1 VLSSTALRLSA
12 LVAAAMSAGYLW
24 RAAVEPGSTAASLSV
39 VPPTLVEPADVSFN
53 SLDLLRRAKV
63 EEAAPARPRRISA
76 PVRRKAK
83 READVRSAQF
93 VSVTVTAPPA
103 RHAAPVSSRPPTEP
117 AKGKPTKSR
126 PKPKPKPKPKPQP
139 PAPPAPPAPAPPP
152 PPPAPSPPPPPAGP
166 PPPPPVRGETRPGKG
181 KGDKNHVHTG
191 PPGQQKEKGKKGK

>member
-1 VLSSTALRLSA
+1 VLSSTALRLSV

-24 RAAVEPGSTAASLSV
+24 RAAVEPGSTAASLPV
-39 VPPTLVEPADVSFN
+39 VPPALVEPADVSFN

-93 VSVTVTAPPA
+93 VSVTVTAPPV
-103 RHAAPVSSRPPTEP
+103 RHAAPVSSRPSTQP
-117 AKGKPTKSR
+117 AKAKPTKSR
-126 PKPKPKPKPKPQP
+126 PKPKPQP

-152 PPPAPSPPPPPAGP
+152 PPPAPPPPPPPAGP
-166 PPPPPVRGETRPGKG
+166 PPPPPSVRGETRPGKG
-181 KGDKNHVHTG
+181 RGDKNHVHTG
-191 PPGQQKEKGKKGK
+191 PPGQQKEKGKKEK

>member
-103 RHAAPVSSRPPTEP
+103 RHAAPVSSRPSTEP

-126 PKPKPKPKPKPQP
+126 PKPKPKPKPQP